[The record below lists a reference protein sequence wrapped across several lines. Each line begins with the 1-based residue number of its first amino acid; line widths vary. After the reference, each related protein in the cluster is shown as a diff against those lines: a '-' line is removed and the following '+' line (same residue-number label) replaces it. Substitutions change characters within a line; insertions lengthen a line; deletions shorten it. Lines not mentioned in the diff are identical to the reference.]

1 MIKFSN
7 IFITILVSA
16 ILPIIGT
23 VENIILNR
31 RKTFTVMFLD
41 EMFFVT
47 LSFIL
52 FGWTSLIFGA
62 IGLGIL
68 IWLKL
73 QDKYDDEY
81 AYLNYS
87 EGIISVSK
95 IINEIGLPKAKEKG
109 IVVGRVM
116 PVSFSDIKNNGKG
129 IFLSEDALS
138 RGTMITGATGSGK
151 TRSLINIITQAIK
164 KRKPIFFFDF
174 KGEVDILEELE
185 GLADDAKIKYY
196 EFSSR
201 RISFKYD
208 PFINLN
214 NTGKIQALM
223 NSKAWAADGSDSY
236 YKTSLQAL
244 LQDLIPTYE
253 EYRIEHNDNSNFII
267 GLSKYISTEYK
278 VSPNHKDGF
287 GTLKSILDL
296 MVKSRVRDMLENDN
310 EEFSFDYDE
319 PCIIAFSF
327 VSANKDLANYIC
339 SFIFQDVMDRG
350 TRRRYTNKPLLVID
364 EFGTLANS
372 ALIKDI
378 LEKGRSVGL
387 QTIISLQDI
396 NQIVENVSRDFAISI
411 LGTISTFIIHPGAT
425 QTSAELMGS
434 VYRYE
439 SAGFDIM
446 NLEMPQAGKPPTCAF
461 ISKIRVLNDRGA
473 QELHKMIPYTE
484 TPIKAN
490 NQQQT
495 NQSSKSKNVYKIE
508 NKPVEAEVKPISDN
522 TSNIETESFEEVI
535 QEETIKADD
544 NYEDAGDLSRYE

>member
-7 IFITILVSA
+7 IFLTISVSA
-16 ILPIIGT
+16 ILPAIGT
-23 VENIILNR
+23 IENLILNR

-41 EMFFVT
+41 EVFFT
-47 LSFIL
+47 LVSFIL
-52 FGWTSLIFGA
+52 FGWISLIFGA
-62 IGLGIL
+62 IGLGI
-68 IWLKL
+68 IIYIKL
-73 QDKYDDEY
+73 QDKYDEEY
-81 AYLNYS
+81 SYLNYS
-87 EGIISVSK
+87 EGIFSVSK
-95 IINEIGLPKAKEKG
+95 IINELGIPKAKEKG
-109 IVVGRVM
+109 IVVGTVM
-116 PVSFSDIKNNGKG
+116 PVSFLDIKNNGKG

-138 RGTMITGATGSGK
+138 RGSMLTGATGSGK

-164 KRKPIFFFDF
+164 KKKPIFFFDF
-174 KGEVDILEELE
+174 KGEVDILEELSE
-185 GLADDAKIKYY
+185 LADSAKIQYY

-244 LQDLIPTYE
+244 LQDLIPTYD
-253 EYRIEHNDNSNFII
+253 EYRRKNNITSNFIV
-267 GLSKYISTEYK
+267 GLNDFIYSDYK
-278 VSPNHKDGF
+278 VAPNHKDGF
-287 GTLKSILDL
+287 TTLKSILDL

-310 EEFSFDYDE
+310 EEFSFDNDE

-339 SFIFQDVMDRG
+339 SFIFQDIMDRG
-350 TRRRYTNKPLLVID
+350 TRRRYVNKPLLVID

-378 LEKGRSVGL
+378 LEKGRSVGI

-439 SAGFDIM
+439 SAEFDIM
-446 NLEMPQAGKPPTCAF
+446 NLEMPQGGKPPTCAF
-461 ISKIRVLNDRGA
+461 ISKIRVLNDKGA

-484 TPIKAN
+484 GQIKIKDTGN
-490 NQQQT
+490 VP
-495 NQSSKSKNVYKIE
+495 KKVYKLDEKDIRLVEKEQLEE
-508 NKPVEAEVKPISDN
+508 NETPQENEINDIQN
-522 TSNIETESFEEVI
+522 ENNIEIVTE
-535 QEETIKADD
+535 
-544 NYEDAGDLSRYE
+544 NEDYIDASDLSRYD

>member
-7 IFITILVSA
+7 IFLTILVSA
-16 ILPIIGT
+16 ILPAIGT
-23 VENIILNR
+23 IENLILNR

-41 EMFFVT
+41 EVFFT
-47 LSFIL
+47 LVSFIL
-52 FGWTSLIFGA
+52 FGWISLIFGA
-62 IGLGIL
+62 IGLGI
-68 IWLKL
+68 IIYIKL
-73 QDKYDDEY
+73 QDKYDEEY
-81 AYLNYS
+81 SYLNYS
-87 EGIISVSK
+87 EGIFSVSK
-95 IINEIGLPKAKEKG
+95 IINELGIPKAKEKG
-109 IVVGRVM
+109 IVVGTVM
-116 PVSFSDIKNNGKG
+116 PVSFLDIKNNGKG

-138 RGTMITGATGSGK
+138 RGSMLTGATGSGK
-151 TRSLINIITQAIK
+151 TRSLINIITQAVK
-164 KRKPIFFFDF
+164 KKKPIFFFDF
-174 KGEVDILEELE
+174 KGEVDILEELSE
-185 GLADDAKIKYY
+185 LANSAKIQYY

-244 LQDLIPTYE
+244 LQDLIPTYD
-253 EYRIEHNDNSNFII
+253 EYRRKNNITSNFIV
-267 GLSKYISTEYK
+267 GLNDFIYSDYK
-278 VSPNHKDGF
+278 VAPNHKDGF
-287 GTLKSILDL
+287 TTLKSILDL

-310 EEFSFDYDE
+310 EEFSFDNDE

-339 SFIFQDVMDRG
+339 SFIFQDIMDRG
-350 TRRRYTNKPLLVID
+350 TRRRYVNKPLLVID

-378 LEKGRSVGL
+378 LEKGRSVGI

-439 SAGFDIM
+439 SAEFDIM
-446 NLEMPQAGKPPTCAF
+446 NLEMPQGGKPPTCAF
-461 ISKIRVLNDRGA
+461 ISKIRVLNDKGA

-484 TPIKAN
+484 GQIKIKDTGNAP
-490 NQQQT
+490 
-495 NQSSKSKNVYKIE
+495 KKVYKLDEKDIRLVEKEQLEE
-508 NKPVEAEVKPISDN
+508 NETPQENEINDIQN
-522 TSNIETESFEEVI
+522 ENNIEIVTE
-535 QEETIKADD
+535 
-544 NYEDAGDLSRYE
+544 NEDYIDASDLSRYD